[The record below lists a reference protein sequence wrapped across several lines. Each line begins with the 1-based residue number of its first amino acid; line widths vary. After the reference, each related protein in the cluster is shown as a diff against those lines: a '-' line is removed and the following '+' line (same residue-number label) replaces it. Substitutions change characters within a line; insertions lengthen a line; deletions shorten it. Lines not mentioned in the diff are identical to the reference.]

1 MTENLEPCAKQ
12 TQEQGLYEEALEQFC
27 KNKHKSKGFMRR
39 HQSNFCETN
48 TKARA
53 VWGGIGAI
61 FANYNTATSKMDE
74 GQFDLF
80 DWGFVWFA

>member
-53 VWGGIGAI
+53 V
-61 FANYNTATSKMDE
+61 
-74 GQFDLF
+74 
-80 DWGFVWFA
+80 